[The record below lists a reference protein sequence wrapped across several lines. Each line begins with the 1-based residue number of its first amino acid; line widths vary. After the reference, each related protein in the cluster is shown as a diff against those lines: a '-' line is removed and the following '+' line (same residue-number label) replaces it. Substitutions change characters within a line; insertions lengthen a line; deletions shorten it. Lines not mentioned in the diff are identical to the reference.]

1 MSTDS
6 DSVVAAS
13 AGQSRQPVTQTVASR
28 TASEPTR
35 AQVLGWALPLRAEWR
50 AASTV
55 DLVAWIP
62 PPPAPAPPPPAL
74 PPAAP
79 TPPVPSTAPTFP
91 YQVIGELTEGQNVRA
106 LLATSDRTLAVRVGE
121 EIDGQ
126 WRVEQIDSDS
136 LVLTWRPAHLRQTI
150 VFKPVQ

>member
-1 MSTDS
+1 
-6 DSVVAAS
+6 
-13 AGQSRQPVTQTVASR
+13 
-28 TASEPTR
+28 
-35 AQVLGWALPLRAEWR
+35 
-50 AASTV
+50 
-55 DLVAWIP
+55 
-62 PPPAPAPPPPAL
+62 
-74 PPAAP
+74 
-79 TPPVPSTAPTFP
+79 
-91 YQVIGELTEGQNVRA
+91 LTEGQNVRA